1 MGKAK
6 LLLPVVLL
14 VVGLVGGKMFLA
26 PKPVET
32 TPPPKVEG
40 KPYVLPKDFLINL
53 QDGRFAKVSV
63 ALILKEHYLEEAVA
77 EASGGG
83 HGAPKLPDGY
93 GELPQE
99 AVVRDII
106 TDELTGAHAS
116 DLINK
121 KQREELK
128 KHIKER
134 LHENTDVEVKEVM
147 LTDVAVQ

>member
-26 PKPVET
+26 PKPVES
-32 TPPPKVEG
+32 TPEPKVHG
-40 KPYVLPKDFLINL
+40 TPYVLPKDFLINL

-63 ALILKEHYLEEAVA
+63 ALILEHHYLDEAVA

-83 HGAPKLPDGY
+83 HGAPKSPDGY
-93 GELPQE
+93 GTLPQE

-106 TDELTGAHAS
+106 TDELTGAHAT

-121 KQREELK
+121 KHREELK
-128 KHIKER
+128 HHIKER
-134 LHENTDVEVKEVM
+134 LEEHTDVKVEEVM